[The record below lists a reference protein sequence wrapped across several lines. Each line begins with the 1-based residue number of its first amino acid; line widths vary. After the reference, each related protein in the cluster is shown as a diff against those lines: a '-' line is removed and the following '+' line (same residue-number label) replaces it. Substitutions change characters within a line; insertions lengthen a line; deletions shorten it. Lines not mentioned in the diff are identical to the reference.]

1 MRRILTLLA
10 VVALMLVMLVM
21 TATSAMAVRV
31 PEEPGEPL
39 LSGGPR
45 NLVLHCGP
53 FFEPILGVEVHGAL
67 PAGNQ
72 GQGGN
77 CIFAPP
83 PQ

>member
-1 MRRILTLLA
+1 MRRILVLLT
-10 VVALMLVMLVM
+10 VVAMMVVMM
-21 TATSAMAVRV
+21 AMAASSAMAVRV
-31 PEEPGEPL
+31 PPPPSPGEPI

-67 PAGNQ
+67 G

-77 CIFAPP
+77 CVIAPP